1 MIVLPS
7 TSYHDLD
14 MPFFHKIIRKVRT
27 FRFSHLSEKE
37 KLIALSFVVG
47 LLSGFAAIL
56 LKNIIH
62 ISSRFLTDD
71 LDTLQENYHY
81 FLYPAIGILLTYIF
95 VKFVVKDDISHGVT
109 KVLESI
115 SRKKGY
121 LRAHNMFTSIIS
133 STITIGFG
141 GSVGAEAPVVLT
153 GSSIGSTIARSFN
166 LNYRTMT
173 VLIGC
178 GAAGAISGI
187 FKAPLAG
194 MLFAIEVLMLDLTMA
209 SLLPLM
215 ISSATAASLAYF
227 LMGSGYEMNF
237 QINQAFKVTN
247 IHWYILLGIFCGLF
261 SVLFSRGN
269 LLIESSLKKIKSPL
283 LRIAVG
289 GLSLGGMIFLFPS
302 LWGEGYYTIN
312 QIVNDLGH
320 HILNNSLFFSYRDD
334 TLVLIGLVL
343 VIMLVKI
350 AATATTNGAGGS
362 GGIFAPTLFLG
373 SLAGFLISLI
383 LNYMG
388 EMVPAKNFALAGMA
402 GMMAAVM
409 HAPMTAIFLIAEI
422 TGGFGLLIPLMI
434 TSAVAYLTAMP
445 IEPHSIYH
453 KRLALKG
460 DLITHN
466 KDKAI
471 LTLLRLHNVV
481 EKDLLT
487 VKPEATLGELV
498 GIIAKSKRNIFPVVD
513 DQNNFKGTV
522 LLDDVREIMFEKEL
536 YSIKNVSELMR
547 LSPEIISHDEK
558 MEIVMK
564 KFNDSDAWNLPV
576 VHNGKYVGFIS
587 KSRIFNAYRDMLVNF
602 SEE

>member
-1 MIVLPS
+1 MNLFREI
-7 TSYHDLD
+7 YYKA
-14 MPFFHKIIRKVRT
+14 KI
-27 FRFSHLSEKE
+27 FRFSRLTERD
-37 KLIALSFVVG
+37 KLITLSFVVG
-47 LLSGFAAIL
+47 LFSGFAAII

-62 ISSRFLTDD
+62 ISSKFLTEDF
-71 LDTLQENYHY
+71 DTLQENYHY
-81 FLYPAIGILLTYIF
+81 FLYPGIGILLTYIF

-153 GSSIGSTIARSFN
+153 GSSIGSTIARTFN

-178 GAAGAISGI
+178 GAAGAIAGI

-215 ISSATAASLAYF
+215 ISAATAASLTYF
-227 LMGSGYEMNF
+227 LMGSGYALNF
-237 QINQAFKVTN
+237 QIDQAFKVTN
-247 IHWYILLGIFCGLF
+247 IHWYILLGVFCGLF
-261 SVLFSRGN
+261 AILFTRGN
-269 LLIESSLKKIKSPL
+269 ILIEGRFKKIKSPIV
-283 LRIAVG
+283 RITAG
-289 GLSLGGMIFLFPS
+289 GLALGTMIFLFPS
-302 LWGEGYYTIN
+302 LWGEGYFTIN

-320 HILNNSLFFSYRDD
+320 HIVNNSFFFEYRDD
-334 TLVLIGLVL
+334 KLILMILVSF
-343 VIMLVKI
+343 IMLVKI

-383 LNYMG
+383 LSYNG
-388 EMVPAKNFALAGMA
+388 VIVPARNLALAGMA

-422 TGGFGLLIPLMI
+422 TGGFTLLIPLMI
-434 TSAVAYLTAMP
+434 TAATAYLTVMP
-445 IEPHSIYH
+445 IEPHSLYH
-453 KRLALKG
+453 KRLAMTG

-466 KDKAI
+466 KDKAV
-471 LTLLRLHNVV
+471 LTLLKLHNVI

-487 VKPEATLGELV
+487 VRPETTLGELV
-498 GIIAKSKRNIFPVVD
+498 AIIAKSRRNIFPVVD
-513 DQNNFKGTV
+513 DVNNFKGIV
-522 LLDDVREIMFEKEL
+522 LLDDVREIMFETEL
-536 YSIKNVSELMR
+536 YDSKRVAELMV

-558 MEIVMK
+558 MEMVMQ
-564 KFNDSDAWNLPV
+564 KFTDSGAWNLPV
-576 VHNGKYVGFIS
+576 IHNGKYVGFIS

>member
-1 MIVLPS
+1 MG
-7 TSYHDLD
+7 
-14 MPFFHKIIRKVRT
+14 IRKHSLISLKT
-27 FRFSHLSEKE
+27 LRFSHLSERE
-37 KLIALSFVVG
+37 RVIILSFLVG
-47 LLSGFAAIL
+47 LFSGFAAIL

-62 ISSRFLTDD
+62 ISSKFLTEDFD
-71 LDTLQENYHY
+71 ALQENYHY
-81 FLYPAIGILLTYIF
+81 FLYPGIGILITYIY

-153 GSSIGSTIARSFN
+153 GSSIGSTIARTFN

-215 ISSATAASLAYF
+215 ISAATAASLAYF
-227 LMGSGYEMNF
+227 LMGSAYELNF
-237 QINQAFKVTN
+237 QIDSAFKVTN

-261 SVLFSRGN
+261 SVIFSRGN
-269 LLIESSLKKIKSPL
+269 LWIESSLKKIKSPL
-283 LRIAVG
+283 LRITVG
-289 GLSLGGMIFLFPS
+289 GLSLGGMIFLFPA
-302 LWGEGYYTIN
+302 LWGEGYHTIN

-320 HILNNSLFFSYRDD
+320 HIVNNSLFFNFRDD
-334 TLVLIGLVL
+334 KLALLLLVFA
-343 VIMLVKI
+343 IMLVKI

-373 SLAGFLISLI
+373 SLAGFLVSLI
-383 LNYMG
+383 LNYNG

-422 TGGFGLLIPLMI
+422 SGGFGLLVPLMI

-466 KDKAI
+466 KDKAV
-471 LTLLRLHNVV
+471 LTLLKLHNVV

-487 VKPEATLGELV
+487 VKPENTLGELV
-498 GIIAKSKRNIFPVVD
+498 AIIAKSRRNIFPVVD
-513 DQNNFKGTV
+513 DENNFKGIV
-522 LLDDVREIMFEKEL
+522 LLDDVREIMFEKRL
-536 YSIKNVSELMR
+536 YHARRVAELMR

-564 KFNDSDAWNLPV
+564 KFTESGAWNLPV

-587 KSRIFNAYRDMLVNF
+587 KSRIFNAYREMLVNF

>member
-1 MIVLPS
+1 MNLMKRI
-7 TSYHDLD
+7 
-14 MPFFHKIIRKVRT
+14 FRKIIRL
-27 FRFSHLSEKE
+27 RFSQFSERD
-37 KLIALSFVVG
+37 KLIFLSFVVG
-47 LLSGFAAIL
+47 LFSGLRSIL

-62 ISSRFLTDD
+62 ISSKFLTEDFD
-71 LDTLQENYHY
+71 ALQENYHY
-81 FLYPAIGILLTYIF
+81 FLYPGIGILITYIY
-95 VKFVVKDDISHGVT
+95 VKFIVKEDISHGVT

-115 SRKKGY
+115 SRKKGF

-153 GSSIGSTIARSFN
+153 GSSIGSTIARKFN
-166 LNYRTMT
+166 LNYRSMT

-215 ISSATAASLAYF
+215 ISAATAASLAYF
-227 LMGSGYEMNF
+227 LMGSGYELNF
-237 QINQAFKVTN
+237 QIDSAFKVTN

-261 SVLFSRGN
+261 SILFSRGN
-269 LLIESSLKKIKSPL
+269 LLIEGSLKKIKSPL
-283 LRIAVG
+283 VRIAVG

-320 HILNNSLFFSYRDD
+320 HIVNNSLFFEYRDD
-334 TLVLIGLVL
+334 RLVLIGLVL

-350 AATATTNGAGGS
+350 VATAATNGAGGS

-373 SLAGFLISLI
+373 SLAGFLVSLI
-383 LNYMG
+383 LNYNG
-388 EMVPAKNFALAGMA
+388 QMVPAKNFALAGMA

-409 HAPMTAIFLIAEI
+409 HSPMTAIFLIAEI
-422 TGGFGLLIPLMI
+422 TGGFGLLVPLMI
-434 TSAVAYLTAMP
+434 TSATAFLVAKPL
-445 IEPHSIYH
+445 EPHSLYH
-453 KRLALKG
+453 KRLAQKG
-460 DLITHN
+460 DLITHD
-466 KDKAI
+466 KDKAV
-471 LTLLRLHNVV
+471 LTLLKLSNVI
-481 EKDLLT
+481 EKDLLSVT
-487 VKPEATLGELV
+487 PETTLGELV
-498 GIIAKSKRNIFPVVD
+498 KIIAKSRRNIFPVVD
-513 DQNNFKGTV
+513 ESNNFKGIV
-522 LLDDVREIMFEKEL
+522 RLDDVREVMFDRKL
-536 YSIKNVSELMR
+536 YSTKKVSDFMT

-558 MEIVMK
+558 MEMVMK
-564 KFNDSDAWNLPV
+564 KFSDSGAWNLPV

-602 SEE
+602 SSE

>member
-1 MIVLPS
+1 MI
-7 TSYHDLD
+7 LD
-14 MPFFHKIIRKVRT
+14 KIAGKVRYFKRMKYT
-27 FRFSHLSEKE
+27 ERE
-37 KLIALSFVVG
+37 KLLGLSFVVG

-62 ISSRFLTDD
+62 ISTRFLTEDFD
-71 LDTLQENYHY
+71 SLRENYHY
-81 FLYPAIGILLTYIF
+81 FLYPGIGILLTYIF
-95 VKFVVKDDISHGVT
+95 VKFVVKEDISHGVT

-153 GSSIGSTIARSFN
+153 GSSIGSTFARTFN

-215 ISSATAASLAYF
+215 ISAATAASLAYF
-227 LMGSGYEMNF
+227 LMGSGYELNF
-237 QINQAFKVTN
+237 QIDHAFKVTN

-269 LLIESSLKKIKSPL
+269 LLIESSLKKIRSPL

-289 GLSLGGMIFLFPS
+289 ALALGSMIFLFPS
-302 LWGEGYYTIN
+302 LWGEGYNIIN

-320 HILNNSLFFSYRDD
+320 HIVNNSLFFNFRDD
-334 TLVLIGLVL
+334 KLALIVLVI

-350 AATATTNGAGGS
+350 VATATTNGAGGS

-373 SLAGFLISLI
+373 SLAGFLVSLI
-383 LNYMG
+383 LNYNG
-388 EMVPAKNFALAGMA
+388 EVVPAKNFAMAGMA

-422 TGGFGLLIPLMI
+422 SGGFGLLVPLMI
-434 TSAVAYLTAMP
+434 TSAVAFLTALP

-481 EKDLLT
+481 ERDLLT
-487 VKPEATLGELV
+487 VKPETTLGELV
-498 GIIAKSKRNIFPVVD
+498 KIIAKSKRNIFPVVD
-513 DQNNFKGTV
+513 DLNNFKGIV

-536 YSIKNVSELMR
+536 YPSKKVTELMV

-558 MEIVMK
+558 MEMVMK
-564 KFNDSDAWNLPV
+564 KFNDSGAWNLPV

>member
-1 MIVLPS
+1 MRLSKEFFSRVRHYGFSRLTERERLIVL
-7 TSYHDLD
+7 
-14 MPFFHKIIRKVRT
+14 
-27 FRFSHLSEKE
+27 
-37 KLIALSFVVG
+37 SFIVG
-47 LLSGFAAIL
+47 LFSGFAAVL
-56 LKNIIH
+56 LKNLIH
-62 ISSRFLTDD
+62 MFSQFLTNDFD
-71 LDTLQENYHY
+71 ALQENYHY
-81 FLYPAIGILLTYIF
+81 FLYPVIGILLTYIY
-95 VKFVVKDDISHGVT
+95 VKFVVKEDISHGVT

-115 SRKKGY
+115 SRKKGF

-153 GSSIGSTIARSFN
+153 GSSIGSTIARTFN

-215 ISSATAASLAYF
+215 ISAATAASLAYF

-237 QINQAFKVTN
+237 QIDSAFKVTN

-261 SVLFSRGN
+261 AVLFTKGN
-269 LLIESSLKKIKSPL
+269 LLIEGTFRKIKSPYIKIL
-283 LRIAVG
+283 VG

-302 LWGEGYYTIN
+302 LWGEGYFTIN
-312 QIVNDLGH
+312 QIVNNLGN
-320 HILNNSLFFSYRDD
+320 HILNNSFFSGYRDD
-334 TLVLIGLVL
+334 KLVLIILVG

-350 AATATTNGAGGS
+350 VATATTNGAGGS
-362 GGIFAPTLFLG
+362 GGIFAPALFLG
-373 SLAGFLISLI
+373 SLAGFFISMI
-383 LNYMG
+383 LNFNG
-388 EMVPAKNFALAGMA
+388 EVVPAKNFALAGMA

-409 HAPMTAIFLIAEI
+409 HSPMTAIFLIAEI
-422 TGGFGLLIPLMI
+422 TGGFGLLVPLMI
-434 TSAVAYLTAMP
+434 TAATAYLTIMP
-445 IEPHSIYH
+445 IEPHSLYH

-466 KDKAI
+466 KDKAV
-471 LTLLRLHNVV
+471 LTLLRLHNVI

-487 VKPEATLGELV
+487 VKPDATLGELV
-498 GIIAKSKRNIFPVVD
+498 RIIAKSKRNLFPVVD
-513 DQNNFKGTV
+513 ELNNFKGVV

-536 YSIKNVSELMR
+536 YTTKKVSEIMTYP
-547 LSPEIISHDEK
+547 PEIISHDEK
-558 MEIVMK
+558 MDTVMK
-564 KFNDSDAWNLPV
+564 KFKDSGAWNLPV
-576 VHNGKYVGFIS
+576 IHNGKYVGFIS
-587 KSRIFNAYRDMLVNF
+587 KSMIFNAYRDVLVDF

>member
-1 MIVLPS
+1 MLQN
-7 TSYHDLD
+7 L
-14 MPFFHKIIRKVRT
+14 
-27 FRFSHLSEKE
+27 RFSKLSERE
-37 KLIALSFVVG
+37 RLIILSFVVG
-47 LLSGFAAIL
+47 LFSGFAAIL

-62 ISSRFLTDD
+62 ISSRFLTEDFD
-71 LDTLQENYHY
+71 ALQENYHY
-81 FLYPAIGILLTYIF
+81 FLYPGIGILITYLY
-95 VKFVVKDDISHGVT
+95 VKFIVKEDIGHGVT

-153 GSSIGSTIARSFN
+153 GSSIGSTIARKFN
-166 LNYRTMT
+166 LNYRIMT

-178 GAAGAISGI
+178 GAAGAIAGI

-227 LMGSGYEMNF
+227 LMGSGYELNF
-237 QINQAFKVTN
+237 QIDSAFKVTN

-261 SVLFSRGN
+261 SVLFTRGN
-269 LLIESSLKKIKSPL
+269 LFVEGSFKKIKSPF
-283 LRIAVG
+283 LRILIG

-320 HILNNSLFFSYRDD
+320 HIVNNSLFFEFRDD
-334 TLVLIGLVL
+334 KLVLIGLVAT
-343 VIMLVKI
+343 IMLVKI
-350 AATATTNGAGGS
+350 VATATTNGAGGS
-362 GGIFAPTLFLG
+362 GGIFAPTLFVG
-373 SLAGFLISLI
+373 SLAGFLVSLI
-383 LNYMG
+383 LNYNG
-388 EMVPAKNFALAGMA
+388 LNVPAKNFALAGMA
-402 GMMAAVM
+402 GMMAGVM

-422 TGGFGLLIPLMI
+422 TGGFGLLVPLMI
-434 TSAVAYLTAMP
+434 TSATAFLTSFP
-445 IEPHSIYH
+445 IEPHSLYH
-453 KRLALKG
+453 RRLALKG

-471 LTLLRLHNVV
+471 LTLLKLHNVV
-481 EKDLLT
+481 EKDLQT
-487 VKPEATLGELV
+487 VKPESTLGELV
-498 GIIAKSKRNIFPVVD
+498 SIIAKSKRNIFPVVD
-513 DQNNFKGTV
+513 ESNSFKGVV
-522 LLDDVREIMFEKEL
+522 LLDDVREMMFDKDL
-536 YSIKNVSELMR
+536 YSTKKVAEFMS

-558 MEIVMK
+558 MEVVMK
-564 KFNDSDAWNLPV
+564 KFNDSGAWNLPV
-576 VHNGKYVGFIS
+576 LHNGKYVGYIS

-602 SEE
+602 SDE

>member
-1 MIVLPS
+1 MIRLKEIWPSIKNHGFSKLSERDKTIVL
-7 TSYHDLD
+7 
-14 MPFFHKIIRKVRT
+14 
-27 FRFSHLSEKE
+27 
-37 KLIALSFVVG
+37 SFLVG
-47 LLSGFAAIL
+47 LFSGFAAIL

-62 ISSRFLTDD
+62 ISSRFLTEDFA
-71 LDTLQENYHY
+71 TLQENYHY
-81 FLYPAIGILLTYIF
+81 FLYPGIGILLTFIY
-95 VKFVVKDDISHGVT
+95 VKFIVKEDISHGVT

-153 GSSIGSTIARSFN
+153 GSSIGSTIARKFN
-166 LNYRTMT
+166 LSYRTMT

-194 MLFAIEVLMLDLTMA
+194 MLFAIEVLLLDLTMA

-215 ISSATAASLAYF
+215 ISAATAASLAYF
-227 LMGSGYEMNF
+227 LMGSGYELNF
-237 QINQAFKVTN
+237 QIDSAFKVTN

-261 SVLFSRGN
+261 SILFTRGN
-269 LLIESSLKKIKSPL
+269 LLIEGSLKKIKSPV
-283 LRIAVG
+283 LRIAIG

-320 HILNNSLFFSYRDD
+320 HIVNNSVFFEYRDD
-334 TLVLIGLVL
+334 KLALIGLVL

-362 GGIFAPTLFLG
+362 GGTFAPTLFLG
-373 SLAGFLISLI
+373 SLAGFLVSLI
-383 LNYMG
+383 LNYNG
-388 EMVPAKNFALAGMA
+388 QMVPAKNFALAGMA

-422 TGGFGLLIPLMI
+422 TGGFALLIPLMI
-434 TSAVAYLTAMP
+434 TSAVALLVAKP
-445 IEPHSIYH
+445 IEPHSLYH

-460 DLITHN
+460 DLITHD
-466 KDKAI
+466 KDKAV
-471 LTLLRLHNVV
+471 LTLLKLHNVI

-487 VKPEATLGELV
+487 VKPETTLGELV
-498 GIIAKSKRNIFPVVD
+498 RIIAQSRRNIFPVVD
-513 DQNNFKGTV
+513 EMNNFKGIV
-522 LLDDVREIMFEKEL
+522 SLDDVRAIMFDKDL
-536 YSIKNVSELMR
+536 YDTKKVSQLMT
-547 LSPEIISHDEK
+547 LSPEIISHNEK
-558 MEIVMK
+558 MEVVMK
-564 KFNDSDAWNLPV
+564 KFNDSGAWNLPV

-602 SEE
+602 SSEE

>member
-1 MIVLPS
+1 MVSHLFAAFS
-7 TSYHDLD
+7 T
-14 MPFFHKIIRKVRT
+14 MNFIKKVFFKVRS
-27 FRFSHLSEKE
+27 FRFSSLSERE
-37 KLIALSFVVG
+37 RLIVLSFVVG

-71 LDTLQENYHY
+71 FDALQENYRY
-81 FLYPAIGILLTYIF
+81 LLYPVIGILLTYIY
-95 VKFVVKDDISHGVT
+95 VKFLVKEDISHGVT

-115 SRKKGY
+115 SRKKGF

-153 GSSIGSTIARSFN
+153 GSSIGSTIARTFN

-215 ISSATAASLAYF
+215 ISAATAASLAYF

-237 QINQAFKVTN
+237 QIDSAFKVTN
-247 IHWYILLGIFCGLF
+247 IHWYILLGLFCGLF
-261 SVLFSRGN
+261 AILFTRGN
-269 LLIESSLKKIKSPL
+269 LFIEGTFRKIKNPY
-283 LRIAVG
+283 IKIFAG
-289 GLSLGGMIFLFPS
+289 GLALGGMIFLFPS
-302 LWGEGYYTIN
+302 LWGEGYFTIN
-312 QIVNDLGH
+312 QILNNLGN
-320 HILNNSLFFSYRDD
+320 HILNNSFFAEYRDD
-334 TLVLIGLVL
+334 KLMLIVLTG

-350 AATATTNGAGGS
+350 VASATTNGAGGS

-373 SLAGFLISLI
+373 SLAGFFISMI
-383 LNYMG
+383 LNYNG

-409 HAPMTAIFLIAEI
+409 HSPMTAIFLIAEI
-422 TGGFGLLIPLMI
+422 TGGFGLLVPLMI
-434 TSAVAYLTAMP
+434 TAATAYLTIMP
-445 IEPHSIYH
+445 IEPHSLYH

-466 KDKAI
+466 KDKAV

-487 VKPEATLGELV
+487 VRPETTLGELV
-498 GIIAKSKRNIFPVVD
+498 RLIAKSKRNVFPVID
-513 DQNNFKGTV
+513 EHNHFKGVV
-522 LLDDVREIMFEKEL
+522 LLDDVREIMFEKKL
-536 YSIKNVSELMR
+536 YATKKVAELMTFP
-547 LSPEIISHDEK
+547 PEIISHDEK
-558 MEIVMK
+558 MELVMK
-564 KFNDSDAWNLPV
+564 KFNDSGAWNLPV

-587 KSRIFNAYRDMLVNF
+587 KSRIFNAYREMLVNF